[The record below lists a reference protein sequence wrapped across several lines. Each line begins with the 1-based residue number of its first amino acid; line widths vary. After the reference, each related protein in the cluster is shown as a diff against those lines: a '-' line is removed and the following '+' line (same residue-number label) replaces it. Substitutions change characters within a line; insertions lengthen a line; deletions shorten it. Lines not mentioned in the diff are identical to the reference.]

1 MKIFRFFFCVIV
13 FFLILLSVFTSD
25 FKSKVSEREK
35 RKLAPF
41 PELKSEGKLNKNFF
55 NEMNLYL
62 EDRIGLKFQY
72 KKLHEKLNDVYQ
84 VENDAD
90 KSGFIGKDGWL
101 FANGDRLL
109 ENWQKTNRYTEEEL
123 SYYCSKIKNMKSW
136 CEKRGIKFIF
146 YVAPNKYEI
155 YGEFYPFQPRPQGET
170 LCEQIVSRL
179 KNEGVDVIY
188 PRDFLLEKKRT
199 EPFPIYYERDTHWN
213 KLGAYYG
220 SLSIVSRIKDFFPG
234 CALPSISYDFEKCDV
249 PNGDLE
255 PLIGTS
261 SRLMTDYKVRAT
273 VDGKE
278 LTGLFQQENP
288 QNDPKFFATRA
299 DERFPRLV
307 MFRDS
312 FGNSLYPYLAPY
324 FSRGEYWW
332 RFPAESDKPYL
343 RSFKPDLVIFE
354 VVERHMQY
362 VYTLTEFSDD

>member
-1 MKIFRFFFCVIV
+1 MAMN
-13 FFLILLSVFTSD
+13 LLSGLEKFGLGGKQAFDITGD
-25 FKSKVSEREK
+25 DGEKKQKSAAKGEAVVKPAEEK
-35 RKLAPF
+35 
-41 PELKSEGKLNKNFF
+41 
-55 NEMNLYL
+55 
-62 EDRIGLKFQY
+62 
-72 KKLHEKLNDVYQ
+72 
-84 VENDAD
+84 
-90 KSGFIGKDGWL
+90 
-101 FANGDRLL
+101 
-109 ENWQKTNRYTEEEL
+109 
-123 SYYCSKIKNMKSW
+123 
-136 CEKRGIKFIF
+136 
-146 YVAPNKYEI
+146 
-155 YGEFYPFQPRPQGET
+155 
-170 LCEQIVSRL
+170 
-179 KNEGVDVIY
+179 
-188 PRDFLLEKKRT
+188 DFLLEKKRT

-288 QNDPKFFATRA
+288 QNDPKFFVTRA